1 MIQRYLLP
9 MCILILC
16 IGLLIAPTSQS
27 HAQNNTPQVYKL
39 TIDKEQTLLRP
50 REVDGK
56 QQFFYTVPFQ
66 IHRVADQAIDI
77 SVPKEQ
83 IVVLEDGKRITDFE
97 LFQPRFNKLTTIMAI
112 DMSGSMAQKSLMSNR
127 TKMDE
132 AKDAGRLFLDRLDK
146 RADTGLILFD
156 HELKRVVPP
165 AEATEEFQAN
175 RERIRQF
182 INQATPQKGGTAYL
196 DATHRAVQLL
206 KEIKGRK
213 AIVVMTDGVDVDSKH
228 KLEEVAKAAQIAEIP
243 VYTIGVGDPV
253 PQREV
258 NSVLVLD
265 KSGSMGEKASIEDER
280 TKIEALKEAAS
291 RFVDLMGHN
300 AQATITPFSDFIEI
314 PGAFTN
320 RKDALKR
327 RIESLNSQGGTKLF
341 DATFEG
347 IETLMASQLKGHRY
361 VIVLTDGR
369 DESPGSNRSVDMVI
383 QHAKDKEIPLYM
395 LGLGDQSNINEEV
408 MKRMAQET
416 HGRYFHARNQQKL
429 YEVFETVSTLLHG
442 EGIDEAALRQLA
454 TETGGKYH
462 RAKNAEE
469 LDFIYTQLADELQT
483 TYTVTFPSR
492 YSQQDG
498 TVAGIDIYV
507 ERNGQIIS
515 NLGQADLARSGLV
528 VAEMHYLIYL
538 ILFGILLILLAVPNG
553 IRRIYRFYGGGG
565 PQSS

>member
-9 MCILILC
+9 LTVILLC
-16 IGLLIAPTSQS
+16 GCLLLVPTSTS
-27 HAQNNTPQVYKL
+27 HAQNKTPQMYKL
-39 TIDKEQTLLRP
+39 TIDKEHTLLRP

-66 IHRVADQAIDI
+66 IHRVADQAVDI

-83 IVVLEDGKRITDFE
+83 VVVLEDGKRIKDFE

-132 AKDAGRLFLDRLDK
+132 AKDAARLFLDKLDE

-156 HELKRVVPP
+156 HELKRIVPP
-165 AEATEEFQAN
+165 AEESKTFQDHRN
-175 RERIRQF
+175 KIRQL
-182 INQATPQKGGTAYL
+182 INQATPNKGGTAYL

-228 KLEEVAKAAQIAEIP
+228 KLEEVAKVAQIAEIP

-253 PQREV
+253 PEREV

-265 KSGSMGEKASIEDER
+265 KSGSMGEKASGEDER

-300 AQATITPFSDFIEI
+300 AQATVTPFSDFIEV

-327 RIESLNSQGGTKLF
+327 RIQSLSARGGTRLY

-347 IETLMASQLKGHRY
+347 IETLMAGQKKGHRY
-361 VIVLTDGR
+361 VIALTDGR
-369 DESPGSNRSVDMVI
+369 DEAPGSNRSVDMVI
-383 QHAKDKEIPLYM
+383 QHAIDREIPLYM
-395 LGLGDQSNINEEV
+395 LGLGDQANINELV
-408 MKRMAQET
+408 MKRMAEET
-416 HGRYFHARNQQKL
+416 GGRYFHAQNQQQL

-442 EGIDEAALRQLA
+442 EGIDEAALRKLA
-454 TETGGKYH
+454 DETGGKYH
-462 RAKNAEE
+462 RAKNAKE

-507 ERNGQIIS
+507 ERDGQIIS

-565 PQSS
+565 PQAS